1 MIYNIFFIVLLAV
14 AAICAWRI
22 CVADWR
28 RRIIPDAY
36 LFPLLLIGLIITH
49 FFPWPTS
56 PADGVI
62 AAIFGYA
69 LAACVGF
76 IFDVRQRHQNKSN
89 VAPAPIGMGDI
100 KLMAAGGVML
110 GAGGIWLA
118 FCLALLP
125 AGGYSLL
132 LLKKGK
138 GKKAVFALGPFLC
151 AGMAAA
157 WMAGLLE
164 RLAR

>member
-36 LFPLLLIGLIITH
+36 LFPLLLIGLAITH

-76 IFDVRQRHQNKSN
+76 IFDVRGRHQNKSN

-100 KLMAAGGVML
+100 KLMAAGGIWL
-110 GAGGIWLA
+110 GTVGLAVALIVAGVAGIVWGLHRKQKYIPFAPFFIIGGIL
-118 FCLALLP
+118 
-125 AGGYSLL
+125 SLITM
-132 LLKKGK
+132 
-138 GKKAVFALGPFLC
+138 VFLI
-151 AGMAAA
+151 
-157 WMAGLLE
+157 
-164 RLAR
+164 

>member
-1 MIYNIFFIVLLAV
+1 MQIIVWGVWLWILVLIAKQDRRTRTIPDRLTACLMAAGLLSALWTPQPGMVQRLAGALAV
-14 AAICAWRI
+14 SVPMFVLNMVRPGA
-22 CVADWR
+22 
-28 RRIIPDAY
+28 
-36 LFPLLLIGLIITH
+36 
-49 FFPWPTS
+49 
-56 PADGVI
+56 
-62 AAIFGYA
+62 FGGGE
-69 LAACVGF
+69 V
-76 IFDVRQRHQNKSN
+76 
-89 VAPAPIGMGDI
+89 